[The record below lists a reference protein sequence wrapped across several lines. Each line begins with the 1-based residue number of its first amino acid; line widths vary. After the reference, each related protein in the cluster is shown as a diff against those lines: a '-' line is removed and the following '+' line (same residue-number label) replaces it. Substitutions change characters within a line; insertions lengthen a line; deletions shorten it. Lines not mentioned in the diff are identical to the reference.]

1 MLDKL
6 ILDRIHALPLPVEV
20 AWPGGV
26 VRTGE
31 PRVRVELRDRGLLAA
46 LAAGRIGRLAE
57 AYVEG
62 QAEFTGPLRELM
74 ATAGALAGDP
84 LEGRAPGAL
93 RRAVDQI
100 VSRARHRKLSDARNV
115 QSHYDV
121 SDDFYALWLDPRRIY
136 SCAYWARPD
145 MTLAQAQEAK
155 LDHICR
161 KLQLRPGQRFLDVGA
176 GWGGLL
182 LWAARHYG
190 VDATGITLSRN
201 QHVHVQRLIEAEG
214 LSGRVR
220 MELLDYRDLPEDR
233 PYDAIA
239 SVGMFEHVG
248 RARLPAYFAKL
259 RRLLV
264 PGGLVLNHGITAGGL
279 RHAELGAG
287 IGNFIERYIV
297 PGGELEHVAHVTRR
311 LCDVGLEL
319 VDAENLRPHYAR
331 TLWAWSDALEARL
344 DQAAQITSPATVRA
358 FRVYLAG
365 SAMGFERRWMALYQ
379 LLATRPTGE
388 PQDGPVRG
396 AQSRYPFHRDHMYAD

>member
-6 ILDRIHALPLPVEV
+6 LIDRIHALPLPVEV

-26 VRTGE
+26 LRTGE
-31 PRVRVELRDRGLLAA
+31 PRVRVELRHRGLLAA

-84 LEGRAPGAL
+84 LEGRTPGAL

-121 SDDFYALWLDPRRIY
+121 SDDFYALWLDPRRVY

-155 LDHICR
+155 LEHICR

-201 QHVHVQRLIEAEG
+201 QHAHVQRLIEAEG

-248 RARLPAYFAKL
+248 RARLAAYFAKL

-287 IGNFIERYIV
+287 IGNFIERFIF

-311 LCDVGLEL
+311 LSDAGLEL

-344 DQAAQITSPATVRA
+344 DEAARITSPATVRA

-388 PQDGPVRG
+388 PQDGALRG
-396 AQSRYPFHRDHMYAD
+396 AQSRYPFHRDYMYAD